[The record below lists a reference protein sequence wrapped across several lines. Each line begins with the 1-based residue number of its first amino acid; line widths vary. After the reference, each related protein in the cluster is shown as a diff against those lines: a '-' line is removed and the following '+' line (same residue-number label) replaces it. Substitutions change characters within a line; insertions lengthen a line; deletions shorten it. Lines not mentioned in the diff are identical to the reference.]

1 MSGAP
6 LYALAASYQ
15 QLLEQAEE
23 GGDVEAALASL
34 DDAIQAKCL
43 GIVRVLAQLDADEAA
58 ASAEAVR
65 LAGRA
70 KAFAGSAEKLRQY
83 LKDSMKQAGI
93 TRVKSPAF
101 SITTC
106 PGQPKVVITDVK
118 KVPPELMRQPK
129 VPDKEP
135 DKVAILKWH
144 TATGEVPPGCD
155 IVETTKLM
163 VR

>member
-15 QLLEQAEE
+15 QLLDQTED
-23 GGDVEAALASL
+23 GGDVEAALAAL
-34 DDAIQAKCL
+34 DDAVQDKCL
-43 GIVRVLAQLDADEAA
+43 GITKVLAQLDADEAA
-58 ASAEAVR
+58 ASAESER
-65 LAGRA
+65 LAARA
-70 KAFAGSAEKLRQY
+70 KAFKAHTERLRQY
-83 LKDSMKQAGI
+83 VKDCMKQAGI

-135 DKVAILKWH
+135 DKVAILKLH
-144 TATGEVPPGCD
+144 IATGEIPPGCD